1 MNKNSKIFIAGHK
14 GLVGSAILRLLQ
26 KENYE
31 NIITRTKEELDLR
44 NFVKV
49 EKFFKKERP
58 DYVFLAAAKVA
69 GIKANN
75 QYPAEFLLENL
86 RIQNNVIE
94 QSYLT
99 KVKKLIFLGSNC
111 VYPRSSSQ
119 PMKEEYLFTGWPEP
133 TNEGYAIAKL
143 AGLRLV
149 QYYGKEYGMK
159 SLNVMPCS
167 LFGPN
172 DSFDPEKS
180 HVITAMVKKFI
191 DAKENKEKRV
201 TFWGTGTVKREYLH
215 VDDLARAL
223 LFLLDNYDSTEVINI
238 GSGMEITIKQLS
250 HKIATLADFKG
261 KILWDTTKPDGV
273 RRKCL
278 DITKLK
284 SLGFSTMIPF
294 ETGLLQVIN
303 NYRKK

>member
-1 MNKNSKIFIAGHK
+1 MNRNSKIFVAGHK
-14 GLVGSAILRLLQ
+14 GLVGSAIVRLLQ
-26 KENYE
+26 KENYK

-44 NFVKV
+44 NFVRV

-58 DYVFLAAAKVA
+58 EYVFLAAAKVA

-75 QYPAEFLLENL
+75 QFPAEFLLENL
-86 RIQNNVIE
+86 QIQNSVIE
-94 QSYLT
+94 QCYRT
-99 KVKKLIFLGSNC
+99 KVKKIIFLGSNC
-111 VYPRSSSQ
+111 VYPRNSPQ
-119 PMKEEYLFTGWPEP
+119 PMKEKYLFTGWPEP
-133 TNEGYAIAKL
+133 TNEGYALAKL

-191 DAKENKEKRV
+191 DAIENKDKSV
-201 TFWGTGTVKREYLH
+201 TFWGTGKVKREYMH
-215 VDDLARAL
+215 VDDLAEAI
-223 LFLLDNYDSTEVINI
+223 LFLLNNYDSPEVINI
-238 GSGMEITIKQLS
+238 GAGMEITIKDLAR
-250 HKIATLADFKG
+250 KIALLTNFRG
-261 KILWDTTKPDGV
+261 NILWDITKPDGV
-273 RRKCL
+273 QRKCL

-284 SLGFSTMIPF
+284 SLGFSAKIPF
-294 ETGLLQVIN
+294 DTGLLQVIK
-303 NYRKK
+303 NYRQ